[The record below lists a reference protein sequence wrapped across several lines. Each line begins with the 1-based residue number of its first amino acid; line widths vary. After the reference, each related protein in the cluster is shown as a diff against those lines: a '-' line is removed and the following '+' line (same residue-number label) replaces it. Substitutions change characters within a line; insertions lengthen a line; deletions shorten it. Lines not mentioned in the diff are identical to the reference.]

1 MAGILILGGSN
12 CQINAILRAK
22 QKGHTVIVSDYYEN
36 APGKAFADYG
46 ELISTFDAEG
56 NIETARKYNIDGVM
70 TLGTDQPVLT
80 AARIAEALGLPSFL
94 DVDTARAVTN
104 KKIMKGLFERHGIP
118 TVKFRLLGEDFTDA
132 HMEGMN
138 FPVVVKPLDSQGQ
151 RGVYKLDSTSGIR
164 SSFADVLSFSRE
176 KEILLEEYYE
186 SDEITLSGWVRQDQ
200 VHILTVTD
208 RVTYNNYPHIGI
220 CTAHNFPSK
229 YLSRYFE
236 QRQQFPTSLGG
247 GFPIEKAVS
256 GETQSPTDVVQT
268 PRESGARR
276 CSLREL
282 VPDSFR
288 HKRLTKFEE
297 IDDITKQIV
306 KAFGIHNGPI
316 YFQMLIGEDGIKV
329 NEIACRIGGA
339 YEDELIP
346 LLTGVDILDMVI
358 AGSLGGEIDF
368 SSMEGYNL
376 SCCNR
381 VASTRMLFTRP
392 GVIGFTS
399 DMNQIIRLPGVRY
412 GKFNFNKGHYVDEI
426 TDATRRAGYMI
437 VEGEDPDGLRR
448 NIQRAFNSLIICDE
462 NGQDMK
468 MFFQDSMMI
477 NS

>member
-229 YLSRYFE
+229 YLSRYF
-236 QRQQFPTSLGG
+236 
-247 GFPIEKAVS
+247 K
-256 GETQSPTDVVQT
+256 
-268 PRESGARR
+268 
-276 CSLREL
+276 
-282 VPDSFR
+282 
-288 HKRLTKFEE
+288 E